1 MAEKVMTQKIIFI
14 LLLSCITL
22 IAQNKAVNEI
32 DSFTSYLKN
41 FDYVERKEMKI
52 NIESLLELIKE
63 DKVEVIDIRFPEEV
77 KAWSIHFI
85 KSIPLN
91 ELPDRIDELDK
102 SKIIV
107 TVCPHYDRAAIARHY
122 LTLKG
127 YKSKYLVEGLL
138 GLTEYLR
145 GDKARDFINMIKK

>member
-1 MAEKVMTQKIIFI
+1 MDEKVMILKIVFV
-14 LLLSCITL
+14 LLLSCISVA
-22 IAQNKAVNEI
+22 AQNKAANEI
-32 DSFTSYLKN
+32 DSFTTYLKT
-41 FDYVERKEMKI
+41 FDYAERKEMKI
-52 NIESLLELIKE
+52 NIKSLLELIQE

-77 KAWSIHFI
+77 EVWSIHFI

-91 ELPDRIDELDK
+91 ELPDRLDELDK

-122 LTLKG
+122 LALKG

-145 GDKARDFINMIKK
+145 GDKAKDFINMMKK

>member
-1 MAEKVMTQKIIFI
+1 MILKKILFLFLICISITAQVSQK
-14 LLLSCITL
+14 
-22 IAQNKAVNEI
+22 NEI
-32 DSFTSYLKN
+32 VSFSSYLKT
-41 FDYVERKEMKI
+41 FDYTERKEMKI
-52 NIESLLELIKE
+52 NIESLLKLIE
-63 DKVEVIDIRFPEEV
+63 ENRAEVIDIRFPEEV
-77 KAWSIHFI
+77 EAWSVHFI

-91 ELPDRIDELDK
+91 ELPDRLDELDK

-145 GDKARDFINMIKK
+145 GDKARDFINSIKK